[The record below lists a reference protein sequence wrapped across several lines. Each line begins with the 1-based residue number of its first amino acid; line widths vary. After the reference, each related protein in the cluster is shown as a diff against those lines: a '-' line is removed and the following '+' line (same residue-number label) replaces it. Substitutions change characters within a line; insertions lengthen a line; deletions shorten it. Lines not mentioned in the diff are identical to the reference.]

1 MKILLVLFHQV
12 CSWEDAPKTVSSDL
26 LNFVRGEKKL
36 GEWKPLLASEKNG
49 QVASDEDRELFW
61 KTWK

>member
-36 GEWKPLLASEKNG
+36 GEWKPLEASEKNG
-49 QVASDEDRELFW
+49 QVASDEDR
-61 KTWK
+61 